1 MALGYQESIDDVT
14 GPGSWF
20 ELEDGVVNGVPMK
33 VFKNAPK
40 ALRDVF
46 NPSRES
52 DATYMVYEDEEW
64 SYKKTHQEADALAYA
79 LVHTYGIKPG
89 DRVGISMRN
98 LPEWVVS
105 FTAITGIGAVSVS
118 MNSWWTE
125 EELEFSLKDVGLSV
139 LIVDSER
146 IERATGPCE
155 RNGTKMITVREGD
168 VTIPA
173 VAKRWEDVVVRGEA
187 MPFVEIT
194 TDMDAIIL
202 FTSGTTGFPKGAVS
216 THQAVA
222 NSMMAFSAR
231 ASANGKRV
239 EGLAQEK
246 KDSPFPN
253 VGILAVPLF
262 HVTGMAV
269 MLSNFAY
276 QFKMVIMF
284 KWDAERALQL
294 IEKHHITTFTGV
306 PTQSWD
312 LVQHPNF
319 SKYDTSSLNVVGGGG
334 APAPAK
340 LVEQVDGAFKSGR
353 PNLSYGMTET
363 NAYGPGNVG
372 SEYTSHPNSTGRIPI
387 PGMELEIRDEDANP
401 VPRNT
406 SGEIWMKGPMLI
418 RGYWNRPD
426 ANKETIVDGWLRT
439 GDLGRIDDEGFIFIE
454 DRAKDMIIRGGDNV
468 YGAEVETGIYEI
480 PEVYEAAVFG
490 IKHERLGEE
499 VACVIMV
506 KPGMTLT
513 EEQVTTYLNGRMAK
527 YKIPTRIAFTTEP
540 LPRNPAGKFLKRS
553 MEKLYF

>member
-1 MALGYQESIDDVT
+1 MALGYQESIDEVT

-33 VFKNAPK
+33 IFKNAPK

-284 KWDAERALQL
+284 KWDPERALQL

>member
-1 MALGYQESIDDVT
+1 VALGYQESIDDVT

-284 KWDAERALQL
+284 KWDPERALQL

>member
-1 MALGYQESIDDVT
+1 MALGYQESIDEVT

-155 RNGTKMITVREGD
+155 RNGTKMITVREGN
-168 VTIPA
+168 VPIPA
-173 VAKRWEDVVVRGEA
+173 VAKRWEDVVVRGET
-187 MPFVEIT
+187 MPLVEIT

-284 KWDAERALQL
+284 KWDPERALQL

>member
-1 MALGYQESIDDVT
+1 MALGYQESIDEVT

>member
-155 RNGTKMITVREGD
+155 RNGTKMITVREGN
-168 VTIPA
+168 VPIPA

-527 YKIPTRIAFTTEP
+527 YKIPTRIAFTTDP

>member
-1 MALGYQESIDDVT
+1 MALGYQESIDEVT

-155 RNGTKMITVREGD
+155 RNGTKMITVREGN
-168 VTIPA
+168 VPIPA
-173 VAKRWEDVVVRGEA
+173 VAKRWEDVVVRGGV

-312 LVQHPNF
+312 MVQHPNF

-418 RGYWNRPD
+418 RGYWNRPE
-426 ANKETIVDGWLRT
+426 ANKETLVNGWLRT
-439 GDLGRIDDEGFIFIE
+439 GDLGRIDDEGFILIE

-480 PEVYEAAVFG
+480 PQVYEAAVFG

>member
-1 MALGYQESIDDVT
+1 VALGYQESIDEVT

-284 KWDAERALQL
+284 KWDPERALQL

>member
-1 MALGYQESIDDVT
+1 VALGYQESIDEVT

-155 RNGTKMITVREGD
+155 RNGTKMITVREGN
-168 VTIPA
+168 VPIPA
-173 VAKRWEDVVVRGEA
+173 VAKRWEDVVVRGGV

-312 LVQHPNF
+312 MVQHPNF

-418 RGYWNRPD
+418 RGYWNRPE
-426 ANKETIVDGWLRT
+426 ANKETLVNGWLRT
-439 GDLGRIDDEGFIFIE
+439 GDLGRIDDEGFILIE

-480 PEVYEAAVFG
+480 PQVYEAAVFG

>member
-1 MALGYQESIDDVT
+1 VALGYQESIDDVT

-155 RNGTKMITVREGD
+155 RNGTKMITVREGN
-168 VTIPA
+168 VPIPA

>member
-1 MALGYQESIDDVT
+1 MALGYQESIDEVT

-284 KWDAERALQL
+284 KWDPERALQL

>member
-1 MALGYQESIDDVT
+1 VALGYQESIDDVT

-118 MNSWWTE
+118 MNSWWTQ

-155 RNGTKMITVREGD
+155 RNGTKMITVREGN
-168 VTIPA
+168 VPIPA

-426 ANKETIVDGWLRT
+426 ANKETIVNGWLRT

-527 YKIPTRIAFTTEP
+527 YKIPTRIAFTTDP

>member
-1 MALGYQESIDDVT
+1 VALGYQESIDEVT

-155 RNGTKMITVREGD
+155 RNGTKMITVREGN
-168 VTIPA
+168 VPIPA

>member
-1 MALGYQESIDDVT
+1 MALGYQESIDEVT

-20 ELEDGVVNGVPMK
+20 ELEAGVVNGVPMK

-284 KWDAERALQL
+284 KWDPERALQL

>member
-1 MALGYQESIDDVT
+1 MALGYQESIDEVT

-20 ELEDGVVNGVPMK
+20 EVEDGVVNGVAMK

-79 LVHTYGIKPG
+79 LVHTYNIKPG

-155 RNGTKMITVREGD
+155 RNGTKMITVREGN
-168 VTIPA
+168 VVIPA
-173 VAKRWEDVVVRGEA
+173 IAKRWEDVVARGEA

-216 THQAVA
+216 THQAVG

-312 LVQHPNF
+312 MVQHPNF

-372 SEYTSHPNSTGRIPI
+372 TEYTSHPNSTGRTPL

-418 RGYWNRPD
+418 RGYWNRPE
-426 ANKETIVDGWLRT
+426 ANKETLVNGWLRT
-439 GDLGRIDDEGFIFIE
+439 GDLGRIDEEGFIYIE

-499 VACVIMV
+499 VACVIMT

-513 EEQVTTYLNGRMAK
+513 EEQVSTYLNGRMAK
-527 YKIPTRIAFTTEP
+527 YKIPTRIAFTTDP

>member
-1 MALGYQESIDDVT
+1 MALGYQESIDEVT

-20 ELEDGVVNGVPMK
+20 EVEDGVVNGVAMK
-33 VFKNAPK
+33 VFKNAPV

-79 LVHTYGIKPG
+79 LVHTYNIKPG

-155 RNGTKMITVREGD
+155 RNGTKMITVREGN
-168 VTIPA
+168 VAIPA
-173 VAKRWEDVVVRGEA
+173 IAKRWEDVVARGEA

-216 THQAVA
+216 THQAVG

-253 VGILAVPLF
+253 VGILAVPLC

-312 LVQHPNF
+312 MVQHPNF
-319 SKYDTSSLNVVGGGG
+319 SKYDTSSLNTVGGGG

-372 SEYTSHPNSTGRIPI
+372 TEYTSHPNSTGRTPL
-387 PGMELEIRDEDANP
+387 PGMQLEIRDEDANP

-418 RGYWNRPD
+418 RGYWNRPE
-426 ANKETIVDGWLRT
+426 ANKETLVNGWLRT
-439 GDLGRIDDEGFIFIE
+439 GDLGRIDEEGFIYIE

-499 VACVIMV
+499 VACVIMT

-513 EEQVTTYLNGRMAK
+513 EEQVSTYLNGRMAK
-527 YKIPTRIAFTTEP
+527 YKIPTRIAFTTDP

>member
-118 MNSWWTE
+118 MNSWWTQ

-155 RNGTKMITVREGD
+155 RNGTKMITVREGN
-168 VTIPA
+168 VPIPA

-426 ANKETIVDGWLRT
+426 ANKETIVNGWLRT

-527 YKIPTRIAFTTEP
+527 YKIPTRIAFTTDP

>member
-1 MALGYQESIDDVT
+1 VALGYQESIDEVT

-155 RNGTKMITVREGD
+155 RNGTKMITVREGN
-168 VTIPA
+168 VPIPA

-480 PEVYEAAVFG
+480 PEVYEAAVIG

>member
-1 MALGYQESIDDVT
+1 VALGYQESIDDVT

>member
-155 RNGTKMITVREGD
+155 RNGTKMITVREGN
-168 VTIPA
+168 VPIPA

>member
-1 MALGYQESIDDVT
+1 MALGYQESIDEVT

-155 RNGTKMITVREGD
+155 RNGTKMITVREGN
-168 VTIPA
+168 VPIPA

-284 KWDAERALQL
+284 KWDPERALQL

-426 ANKETIVDGWLRT
+426 ANKETIVNGWLRT

>member
-1 MALGYQESIDDVT
+1 
-14 GPGSWF
+14 
-20 ELEDGVVNGVPMK
+20 
-33 VFKNAPK
+33 
-40 ALRDVF
+40 
-46 NPSRES
+46 
-52 DATYMVYEDEEW
+52 
-64 SYKKTHQEADALAYA
+64 
-79 LVHTYGIKPG
+79 
-89 DRVGISMRN
+89 
-98 LPEWVVS
+98 
-105 FTAITGIGAVSVS
+105 
-118 MNSWWTE
+118 
-125 EELEFSLKDVGLSV
+125 
-139 LIVDSER
+139 
-146 IERATGPCE
+146 
-155 RNGTKMITVREGD
+155 
-168 VTIPA
+168 
-173 VAKRWEDVVVRGEA
+173 
-187 MPFVEIT
+187 
-194 TDMDAIIL
+194 
-202 FTSGTTGFPKGAVS
+202 
-216 THQAVA
+216 
-222 NSMMAFSAR
+222 
-231 ASANGKRV
+231 
-239 EGLAQEK
+239 
-246 KDSPFPN
+246 
-253 VGILAVPLF
+253 
-262 HVTGMAV
+262 MAV

>member
-155 RNGTKMITVREGD
+155 RNGTKMITVREGN
-168 VTIPA
+168 VPIPA

-426 ANKETIVDGWLRT
+426 ANKETIVNGWLRT

>member
-1 MALGYQESIDDVT
+1 VALGYQESIDEVT

-168 VTIPA
+168 VAIPA
-173 VAKRWEDVVVRGEA
+173 VAKRWEDVVVRGEE

-284 KWDAERALQL
+284 KWDPERALQL

>member
-1 MALGYQESIDDVT
+1 VALGYQESIDEVT

-20 ELEDGVVNGVPMK
+20 EVEDGVVNGVAMK

-79 LVHTYGIKPG
+79 LVHTYNIKPG

-155 RNGTKMITVREGD
+155 RNGTKMITVREGN
-168 VTIPA
+168 VVIPA
-173 VAKRWEDVVVRGEA
+173 IAKRWEDVVARGEA

-216 THQAVA
+216 THQAVG

-312 LVQHPNF
+312 MVQHPNF
-319 SKYDTSSLNVVGGGG
+319 SKYDTSSLNTVGGGG

-372 SEYTSHPNSTGRIPI
+372 TEYTSHPNSTGRTPL

-418 RGYWNRPD
+418 RGYWNRPE
-426 ANKETIVDGWLRT
+426 ANKETLVNGWLRT
-439 GDLGRIDDEGFIFIE
+439 GDLGRIDEEGFIYIE

-499 VACVIMV
+499 VACVIMTR
-506 KPGMTLT
+506 PGMTLT
-513 EEQVTTYLNGRMAK
+513 EEQVSTYLNGRMAK
-527 YKIPTRIAFTTEP
+527 YKIPTRIAFTTDP